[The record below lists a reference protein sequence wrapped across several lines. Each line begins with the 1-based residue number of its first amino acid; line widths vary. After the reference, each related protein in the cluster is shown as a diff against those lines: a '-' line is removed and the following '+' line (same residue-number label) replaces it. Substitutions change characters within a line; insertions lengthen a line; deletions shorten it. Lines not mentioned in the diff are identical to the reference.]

1 MNKYV
6 YDVISCVSAAK
17 KVAKMFV
24 FMKILCDNTIL
35 YYNVAKILKNRMKS

>member
-17 KVAKMFV
+17 KVADLFAFV
-24 FMKILCDNTIL
+24 KILCDN
-35 YYNVAKILKNRMKS
+35 NVAKILKNRMKS